1 MQTRRQEGRMI
12 TERPWQRA
20 GAALAS
26 DVTLL
31 SFVES
36 TSRAES
42 TVSSAASGFSTP
54 GFVTK

>member
-26 DVTLL
+26 DITLL

-36 TSRAES
+36 TSRAQKALS
-42 TVSSAASGFSTP
+42 LAMLP
-54 GFVTK
+54 GLALRDL